1 MSVGKV
7 KARHWKKLDRIEDA
21 VLSKD
26 TDKVLQA
33 SPAKQRDLWE
43 LH

>member
-1 MSVGKV
+1 MSVSKV

-26 TDKVLQA
+26 SDKVLQA
-33 SPAKQRDLWE
+33 SPAKQGDLWE